1 VEKQS
6 ATHSI
11 FEVLKL
17 HKYMSEIQKTELAAT
32 THAIIL
38 NNNFGTPQSEKVF
51 QYLQSIYAKHN
62 SRSVDDAVMFHVT
75 SMVAD
80 ILDEVVQVAD
90 ENNYSEERY
99 APFNRLISDETQRY
113 KDIIKEQLIQY
124 LKSFP
129 QIADVDPEIKIQDA
143 KNISDL
149 NLPSYLAI
157 CPSNL
162 AEVFNWEN
170 SRPAQDGSY
179 VSPKENT
186 EKRENIYDSVLE
198 DLDYLDCLLNDD
210 EKADEG
216 VTFVDVL
223 NAFAR
228 YQLHRH
234 TSLHRLYHRNF
245 EILVKIFSD
254 LYSVNLQSR
263 FVKCSCC
270 GEISRDK
277 ETNDAIN

>member
-1 VEKQS
+1 
-6 ATHSI
+6 
-11 FEVLKL
+11 
-17 HKYMSEIQKTELAAT
+17 MSNTQEIISPVNT
-32 THAIIL
+32 TAEIIS
-38 NNNFGTPQSEKVF
+38 NNNFGTHQSETVF

-75 SMVAD
+75 SMIAD

-90 ENNYSEERY
+90 ENNHSEERY
-99 APFNRLISDETQRY
+99 APFDRLISDETQRY
-113 KDIIKEQLIQY
+113 KDIINKQLIQY
-124 LKSFP
+124 LQSFP
-129 QIADVDPEIKIQDA
+129 QIADVDSAIKIQDA
-143 KNISDL
+143 KGFSDL
-149 NLPSYLAI
+149 NFPSYLAI
-157 CPSNL
+157 CPSNF

-170 SRPAQDGSY
+170 SRESQSGVNLFPE
-179 VSPKENT
+179 ENP

-198 DLDYLDCLLNDD
+198 DLDYIDCLLNDD
-210 EKADEG
+210 KKADEG
-216 VTFVDVL
+216 VTFVHVL

-245 EILVKIFSD
+245 EILVKIFSE

-263 FVKCSCC
+263 FVKCTGC

-277 ETNDAIN
+277 E

>member
-1 VEKQS
+1 MV
-6 ATHSI
+6 
-11 FEVLKL
+11 
-17 HKYMSEIQKTELAAT
+17 EIQEIISPENT
-32 THAIIL
+32 THEIIL

-51 QYLQSIYAKHN
+51 QHLASIYKKHN
-62 SRSVDDAVMFHVT
+62 SRSVDDAVMFSVT
-75 SMVAD
+75 SIIAD
-80 ILDEVVQVAD
+80 ILDEAVQVAD
-90 ENNYSEERY
+90 ATNHSEERY
-99 APFNRLISDETQRY
+99 APFDSLISEETQRY
-113 KDIIKEQLIQY
+113 KKIISKQIFQY
-124 LKSFP
+124 LQAFSK
-129 QIADVDPEIKIQDA
+129 IADVNSEIKIQDA
-143 KNISDL
+143 KEISDL

-170 SRPAQDGSY
+170 SRHVQCKGNIS
-179 VSPKENT
+179 T
-186 EKRENIYDSVLE
+186 EETTEAREDIYDSVLK

-210 EKADEG
+210 EKVGEG

-277 ETNDAIN
+277 ETNHSLTE

>member
-1 VEKQS
+1 MSKTQEIVS
-6 ATHSI
+6 PVNTT
-11 FEVLKL
+11 
-17 HKYMSEIQKTELAAT
+17 SEI
-32 THAIIL
+32 IS
-38 NNNFGTPQSEKVF
+38 NNNFGTPQAEKIF
-51 QYLQSIYAKHN
+51 QYLQSIYTKHN
-62 SRSVDDAVMFHVT
+62 SRSVDDAVMFYVT
-75 SMVAD
+75 STIAD
-80 ILDEVVQVAD
+80 IFDEVVKI
-90 ENNYSEERY
+90 ENATSEDKTWY
-99 APFNRLISDETQRY
+99 APFDRMITEETKNYKSIISKQ
-113 KDIIKEQLIQY
+113 IVQY
-124 LKSFP
+124 LQSFP
-129 QIADVDPEIKIQDA
+129 QIADVDSELKIQDA

-149 NLPSYLAI
+149 SLPSYLAI
-157 CPSNL
+157 CPSHL

-170 SRPAQDGSY
+170 SRPTQDRSS

-210 EKADEG
+210 EKAAEG
-216 VTFVDVL
+216 VTFIDVL

-277 ETNDAIN
+277 ETTNAIN

>member
-1 VEKQS
+1 
-6 ATHSI
+6 
-11 FEVLKL
+11 
-17 HKYMSEIQKTELAAT
+17 MSEIQKTELAAT

-38 NNNFGTPQSEKVF
+38 NNNFGTPQAEKVF
-51 QYLQSIYAKHN
+51 QYFNSIYTKHD
-62 SRSVDDAVMFHVT
+62 SRSVDDAVMFYVT
-75 SMVAD
+75 STIAD
-80 ILDEVVQVAD
+80 IFDEVVKI
-90 ENNYSEERY
+90 ENATSEDKTWY
-99 APFNRLISDETQRY
+99 APFDRMITEESKNYKGIISKQ
-113 KDIIKEQLIQY
+113 IFQY
-124 LKSFP
+124 LQAFP
-129 QIADVDPEIKIQDA
+129 KFADVDSEIKIQDA
-143 KNISDL
+143 KEISDL

-170 SRPAQDGSY
+170 SRESQNRVN
-179 VSPKENT
+179 VSPEET
-186 EKRENIYDSVLE
+186 SEKREKIYNSVLE

-210 EKADEG
+210 EKAGEG
-216 VTFVDVL
+216 VTFIDVL

-277 ETNDAIN
+277 ETNDAMNE

>member
-1 VEKQS
+1 
-6 ATHSI
+6 
-11 FEVLKL
+11 
-17 HKYMSEIQKTELAAT
+17 MSESQNINSSENSTAEF
-32 THAIIL
+32 IS
-38 NNNFGTPQSEKVF
+38 NNNFGTPQAGKVF
-51 QYLQSIYAKHN
+51 QYLNLIYNKHN
-62 SRSVDDAVMFHVT
+62 SRSVDDAVMFNVT
-75 SMVAD
+75 SMIAD

-90 ENNYSEERY
+90 ENNQSEERY
-99 APFNRLISDETQRY
+99 APFDRLISEETQRY
-113 KDIIKEQLIQY
+113 KNIINKQIIQY
-124 LKSFP
+124 LQSFP
-129 QIADVDPEIKIQDA
+129 QIADVDSEIKIQDA

-149 NLPSYLAI
+149 SLPSYLAI
-157 CPSNL
+157 CPSHL

-170 SRPAQDGSY
+170 SRPAQDGSN

-198 DLDYLDCLLNDD
+198 DLDYLDCLLNGD
-210 EKADEG
+210 EKAAEG

-245 EILVKIFSD
+245 EILVKIFSE

-263 FVKCSCC
+263 FVRCSCC
-270 GEISRDK
+270 SKISRD
-277 ETNDAIN
+277 

>member
-1 VEKQS
+1 
-6 ATHSI
+6 
-11 FEVLKL
+11 
-17 HKYMSEIQKTELAAT
+17 MSENQEIKLSETT
-32 THAIIL
+32 THEIIL

-51 QYLQSIYAKHN
+51 QYLNSIYKKHN
-62 SRSVDDAVMFHVT
+62 SRSVDDAVMFSVT
-75 SMVAD
+75 SIIAG
-80 ILDEVVQVAD
+80 ILDEAVKVAD
-90 ENNYSEERY
+90 ATNHSGERY
-99 APFNRLISDETQRY
+99 APFDSLISEETQRY
-113 KDIIKEQLIQY
+113 KNIISKQLFQY
-124 LKSFP
+124 LQAFP
-129 QIADVDPEIKIQDA
+129 KIADVDSKIKIQDA
-143 KNISDL
+143 KEISDL

-162 AEVFNWEN
+162 AEVFNWKN
-170 SRPAQDGSY
+170 SRQVECGSN
-179 VSPKENT
+179 VST
-186 EKRENIYDSVLE
+186 EETTETRENIYDAVLE

-210 EKADEG
+210 EKVGEG

-245 EILVKIFSD
+245 EILVKIFSE

-270 GEISRDK
+270 SKISRD
-277 ETNDAIN
+277 